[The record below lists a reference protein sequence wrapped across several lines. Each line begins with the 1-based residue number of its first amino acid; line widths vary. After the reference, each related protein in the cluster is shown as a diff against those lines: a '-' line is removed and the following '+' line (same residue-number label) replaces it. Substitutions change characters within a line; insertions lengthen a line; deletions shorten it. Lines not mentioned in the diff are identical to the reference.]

1 MITALK
7 LKMAMTVCQGRL
19 AIIELPDKTPIAFVK
34 RPEDKKPILF
44 SAPKACS
51 GEAAAEP
58 LCAACQERQI
68 KTAAAV
74 AKAAG
79 KYVANQQ
86 TLLHGL
92 FGEPLPEWSH
102 MFGSAWFNKTRAE
115 KRLEIPAAVAAVL
128 PKTDGADTPI
138 EMPRVAREPT
148 VQPTVVVEPSTTH
161 SVSAPK
167 KRATKKVVGAP
178 TATAA
183 PVAQEPIVPTAAPA
197 ATHVAPPVEPP
208 KRKFAPK
215 KKAAAA
221 AAAAL
226 QQEPTLGVIQ
236 SQPLEGITVKKIS
249 VRKTT
254 IDDRTVYL
262 SAEKDKVYDLK
273 FNYIGRYNRRDDRI
287 ESKYADSDRE

>member
-1 MITALK
+1 
-7 LKMAMTVCQGRL
+7 MAVCQGRL

-44 SAPKACS
+44 SAPKACAGKAS
-51 GEAAAEP
+51 SPAEP
-58 LCAACQERQI
+58 LCAACQERRT

-74 AKAAG
+74 AKAGG
-79 KYVANQQ
+79 KYVPNQQ

-92 FGEPLPEWSH
+92 FSEALPEWSH

-115 KRLEIPAAVAAVL
+115 KRLEITAAVAAVL

-138 EMPRVAREPT
+138 EMPRRSVA
-148 VQPTVVVEPSTTH
+148 VVVEPSAQPSGVAEPTAVP
-161 SVSAPK
+161 SAAAPK
-167 KRATKKVVGAP
+167 KRATKKVVGTP
-178 TATAA
+178 AA
-183 PVAQEPIVPTAAPA
+183 PVVQV
-197 ATHVAPPVEPP
+197 ATPLEPP

-221 AAAAL
+221 PAQ

-236 SQPLEGITVKKIS
+236 PQPLEGITVKKIS

-254 IDDRTVYL
+254 IDERTVYL

-287 ESKYADSDRE
+287 ESKYTDSDKE

>member
-1 MITALK
+1 
-7 LKMAMTVCQGRL
+7 MAVCQGRL

-34 RPEDKKPILF
+34 RPDDKKPILF
-44 SAPKACS
+44 SAPKACAGQAS
-51 GEAAAEP
+51 SPAEP
-58 LCAACQERQI
+58 LCAACQERRT

-74 AKAAG
+74 AKAGG
-79 KYVANQQ
+79 KYVPNQQ

-102 MFGSAWFNKTRAE
+102 MFGSAWFNKTQAE
-115 KRLEIPAAVAAVL
+115 KRLEIPEAVAALL
-128 PKTDGADTPI
+128 PKTGVPTPV
-138 EMPRVAREPT
+138 EMPRRAA
-148 VQPTVVVEPSTTH
+148 VVEPSAQPSGVAEPTAAP
-161 SVSAPK
+161 SAAAPK
-167 KRATKKVVGAP
+167 KRATKKVVGTP
-178 TATAA
+178 AA
-183 PVAQEPIVPTAAPA
+183 PVAAAPTAAP
-197 ATHVAPPVEPP
+197 PLEPP

-215 KKAAAA
+215 KKPAAVPAP
-221 AAAAL
+221 

-236 SQPLEGITVKKIS
+236 AQPLEGITVKKIS

-273 FNYIGRYNRRDDRI
+273 FNYIGRYNRREERI

>member
-1 MITALK
+1 
-7 LKMAMTVCQGRL
+7 MACQGRL
-19 AIIELPDKTPIAFVK
+19 AIINLPDKDKTPIAFVK

-44 SAPKACS
+44 SAPKACGGQVS
-51 GEAAAEP
+51 SPTEL
-58 LCAACQERQI
+58 LCVNCLERRT

-74 AKAAG
+74 AKAGG

-92 FGEPLPEWSH
+92 FGEALPEWSH
-102 MFGSAWFNKTRAE
+102 MFGSRWFCETQAE
-115 KRLEIPAAVAAVL
+115 KRLEIPEAVAALL
-128 PKTDGADTPI
+128 PKTDVPTPV
-138 EMPRVAREPT
+138 EMPRRAAA
-148 VQPTVVVEPSTTH
+148 VEPSAQPSEAAEPTTTP
-161 SVSAPK
+161 PK
-167 KRATKKVVGAP
+167 KRATKKVVGA
-178 TATAA
+178 A
-183 PVAQEPIVPTAAPA
+183 AAPA
-197 ATHVAPPVEPP
+197 APEPTAVAAPAQAPQPEPP

-221 AAAAL
+221 PAQ

-236 SQPLEGITVKKIS
+236 AQPLEGIVVKKIS

-262 SAEKDKVYDLK
+262 SGEKDKVYDLK
-273 FNYIGRYNRRDDRI
+273 FNYIGRYNRREDRI